1 MLWVKTHGL
10 RPDPLDINRRRP
22 PEAAASSLTADTNG
36 TQTSNPEALE
46 SRILVL
52 NATPGGAEDAAAD
65 SGKTAKASGGSGGQ
79 RGYVGLM
86 NCVFAAQKA
95 VSGILQCAVPS
106 AV

>member
-1 MLWVKTHGL
+1 MGAQLTA
-10 RPDPLDINRRRP
+10 DPPALVSALTKALCYINRRRP
-22 PEAAASSLTADTNG
+22 PEVHSSGMAVAEEGKN
-36 TQTSNPEALE
+36 SNPEQPE

-52 NATPGGAEDAAAD
+52 NATPGGAEDAAAL

-95 VSGILQCAVPS
+95 VSL
-106 AV
+106 